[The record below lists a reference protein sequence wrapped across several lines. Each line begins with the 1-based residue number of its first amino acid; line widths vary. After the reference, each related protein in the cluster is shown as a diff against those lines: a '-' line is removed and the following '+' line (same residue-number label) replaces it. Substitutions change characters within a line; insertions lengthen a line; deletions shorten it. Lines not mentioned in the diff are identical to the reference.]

1 MKNKSKIED
10 RIISKIEKGEVKMK
24 PKSYFIL
31 RSILFVF
38 SLLLLTLFLLYIGS
52 LIMFVLR
59 INDIFLLRGMGLK
72 GVRAI
77 FISFPWYLVFL
88 SLFLIT
94 LVQFFSSRYPLI
106 YRRPL
111 LFSFI
116 AILLFSILGSFL
128 VEISSLH
135 HYFFKKAQKQEMFMG
150 GGIYRN
156 LGDIDLDYRYFGIV
170 LSIDGTDIVMKK
182 DNEKNINV
190 EITRETRG
198 KRMLQNIRVGS
209 QIVVIG
215 EIDDDSI
222 RAHAIRCVNGN
233 SNTNER

>member
-1 MKNKSKIED
+1 
-10 RIISKIEKGEVKMK
+10 
-24 PKSYFIL
+24 
-31 RSILFVF
+31 
-38 SLLLLTLFLLYIGS
+38 
-52 LIMFVLR
+52 
-59 INDIFLLRGMGLK
+59 
-72 GVRAI
+72 
-77 FISFPWYLVFL
+77 
-88 SLFLIT
+88 
-94 LVQFFSSRYPLI
+94 
-106 YRRPL
+106 
-111 LFSFI
+111 
-116 AILLFSILGSFL
+116 
-128 VEISSLH
+128 
-135 HYFFKKAQKQEMFMG
+135 MG

-182 DNEKNINV
+182 DNGKNLNV